1 MFLFDLEA
9 NPSEANEDGCGTD
22 KKLGPPAA
30 CGNLYDIPAF
40 HDIRRKLEGI
50 LQRADDEAVI
60 PSLRWMNDGPLAD
73 PLNFG
78 GWIPW
83 RDSNGD
89 PLASFMGVDIECMSV
104 GSAPEMVVEQ
114 VLLAEVG
121 SRVEGNEEEDGESE
135 SNVPAASV
143 SSFAML
149 FAVIAIG
156 MTLLAYRA
164 GQRSLYKI
172 LR

>member
-1 MFLFDLEA
+1 
-9 NPSEANEDGCGTD
+9 
-22 KKLGPPAA
+22 
-30 CGNLYDIPAF
+30 
-40 HDIRRKLEGI
+40 
-50 LQRADDEAVI
+50 
-60 PSLRWMNDGPLAD
+60 MNDGPLAD

-89 PLASFMGVDIECMSV
+89 PLASFMGVDIEGMSV